1 MYELNKIDVKIHKY
15 YADMLD
21 KTLENINTESAI
33 QFNDSNIIEA
43 LADIWNDDTDREHI
57 GAVLHKIE
65 NIREENKGT
74 EVISKSFRIQDN
86 EYAMIIKLKQ
96 SLNKYNH
103 SNNSTIKISDVIE
116 YLIQQYSLDVELELS
131 DSKNI
136 SDSEAEELLREIRR
150 NT

>member
-1 MYELNKIDVKIHKY
+1 MYELNKIETKIHKY

-21 KTLENINTESAI
+21 KTLENVNNDSDI
-33 QFNDSNIIEA
+33 QFNDSTILEA
-43 LADIWNDDTDREHI
+43 LADIWNYDDDREHI

-74 EVISKSFRIQDN
+74 EVISKSFRIQDD
-86 EYAMIIKLKQ
+86 EYNMIVRLKQ

-103 SNNSTIKISDVIE
+103 GNNTIKISDVIE

-136 SDSEAEELLREIRR
+136 SEDEAEEILKEIRR